1 MPVEQLSVQ
10 EENEK
15 KKEYLRGYQKSLKR
29 EQDILNEIQE
39 LRADK
44 MFPSIVND
52 GMPHGSSQTDLSAY
66 AATLDEMIEE
76 LKQERL
82 KRAKLR
88 WKILRDIRALENEDE
103 QKVLRLRYIKRMKWE
118 EIATE
123 MGYTYRRALQIHGKA
138 LRNFKISA

>member
-1 MPVEQLSVQ
+1 MEQLSLW
-10 EENEK
+10 EKNEK

-29 EQDILNEIQE
+29 EQDILDEIQE

-88 WKILRDIRALENEDE
+88 WKIVRDIRALENEDE
-103 QKVLRLRYIKRMKWE
+103 QKVLRLRYIKGLKWD
-118 EIATE
+118 EIAAE
-123 MGYTYRRALQIHGKA
+123 MNYSYKWIHKIHGKA
-138 LRNFKISA
+138 LKNFKIQKST

>member
-1 MPVEQLSVQ
+1 MEQLSVQ

-15 KKEYLRGYQKSLKR
+15 KKEYLYSYKKALKR

-52 GMPHGSSQTDLSAY
+52 GMPHGSSQTDLSSY

-88 WKILRDIRALENEDE
+88 RKIVRDIRALENEDE

>member
-1 MPVEQLSVQ
+1 MEQLSIQ

-15 KKEYLRGYQKSLKR
+15 KKEYLYSYKKALKR

-52 GMPHGSSQTDLSAY
+52 GMPKGSSQTDLSAY

-88 WKILRDIRALENEDE
+88 WKIVRDIRALENEDE

>member
-1 MPVEQLSVQ
+1 MEQLSLW

-29 EQDILNEIQE
+29 EQDILDEIQE

-52 GMPHGSSQTDLSAY
+52 GMPHGSIQTDLSAY

-88 WKILRDIRALENEDE
+88 WKIVRDIRALENEDE